1 MFYGVRFGLVTLT
14 GFIVILVPKF
24 ANLMS
29 LIGATCCTTLAF
41 IMPGV
46 CHLALF
52 RRELSKSQ
60 QLMDYFLVFIGVL
73 GFIVGTIDTVK
84 TMQIS

>member
-14 GFIVILVPKF
+14 GFVVIMVPKF

-41 IMPGV
+41 IMPGL
-46 CHLALF
+46 CHLCLF
-52 RRELSKSQ
+52 RRELTKSQ
-60 QLMDYFLVFIGVL
+60 LLLDYFLVFIGFL
-73 GFIVGTIDTVK
+73 SFIVGTIDTVK